1 MSQPGYWSQ
10 HLHSLNFLSLDKITI
25 IRHIQLLLSFV
36 VDHAKFQ
43 KPESLNFVAKLY
55 KYVVF
60 YLWCKQVAKEGIPL
74 PPDRTI
80 CPLCTQK
87 RANPSVVTVSGF
99 VFCYACIFKYVS
111 QVRPLFDRSVQMN
124 RFILHII
131 TSLFLMLL
139 QQYNRCPVTLMP
151 ATVDQLRRL
160 FHDV

>member
-111 QVRPLFDRSVQMN
+111 QVRPLFDRSN
-124 RFILHII
+124 EPIYTPYH
-131 TSLFLMLL
+131 
-139 QQYNRCPVTLMP
+139 YVTLSYVI
-151 ATVDQLRRL
+151 ATV
-160 FHDV
+160 